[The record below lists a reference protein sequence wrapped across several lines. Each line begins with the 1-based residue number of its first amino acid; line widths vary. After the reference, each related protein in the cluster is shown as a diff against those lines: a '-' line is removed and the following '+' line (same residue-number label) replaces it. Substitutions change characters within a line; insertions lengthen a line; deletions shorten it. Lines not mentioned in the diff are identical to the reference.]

1 VPAREQDLRNVAFER
16 ADAQD
21 CRFPNGRF
29 DLAISRFGTMFS
41 EDPAAAFA
49 NIRRALRLGGRL
61 VMMVWQAR
69 ERNEWDVASANSSE
83 QPKDQ

>member
-1 VPAREQDLRNVAFER
+1 
-16 ADAQD
+16 
-21 CRFPNGRF
+21 
-29 DLAISRFGTMFS
+29 MFS